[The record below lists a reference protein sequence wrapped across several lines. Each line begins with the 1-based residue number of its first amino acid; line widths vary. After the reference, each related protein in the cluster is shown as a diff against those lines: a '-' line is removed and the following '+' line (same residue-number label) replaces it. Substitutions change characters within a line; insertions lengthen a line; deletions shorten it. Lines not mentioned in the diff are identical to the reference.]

1 MSNWYSIFPKNPLLS
16 ISTWVLFCLVPLY
29 FVFRTTSTLI
39 VSIAVAILI
48 VYIICFRF
56 SYSTNNA
63 LVYVCIS
70 LEMVINAVMTV
81 LFGYIY
87 FAFFTAFFIGRI
99 RHTVGFYIMYGL
111 HIAMTVGSII
121 GGFFIETELF
131 IKEIPF
137 IVIVVFGVILGP
149 FYIYSTNKRDKL
161 QGQLATAN
169 ERISELSVYE
179 ERQRIARDLHD
190 TLGQKLSMVGLKSD
204 LAIRLVKKD
213 QDAAIEEL
221 RDIRQTASIA
231 LKEVR
236 EMVSNMKAVKLQD
249 ELQHVEK
256 ILTAADIKMIIEG
269 NSEIDHIPAITGNT
283 LSMCLK
289 EAVNN
294 VVRHSK
300 ATECKITIMQKSDV
314 IQLTVL
320 DNGIGISN
328 MNRKPS
334 SNGLNGMK
342 ERVEFVNG
350 DLEIFGQN
358 GTLVKVTLPNVIMY
372 QKEVSQY
379 E

>member
-16 ISTWVLFCLVPLY
+16 ISAWIFFCFVPLY

-39 VSIAVAILI
+39 ISIAVAVLV

-56 SYSTNNA
+56 SYSTNNG
-63 LVYVCIS
+63 LVYMCLA

-87 FAFFTAFFIGRI
+87 FAFFTAFFIGNI
-99 RHTVGFYIMYGL
+99 RHTIGFYIMYGL

-137 IVIVVFGVILGP
+137 IVIVIFGVILGP
-149 FYIYSTNKRDKL
+149 FYLYSANKRDKL

-249 ELQHVEK
+249 ELLHVQQ
-256 ILTAADIKMIIEG
+256 ILTAANIKMTIES
-269 NSEIDHIPAITGNT
+269 NSEFHQIPTIIGNT

-289 EAVNN
+289 EVINN

-300 ATECKITIMQKSDV
+300 ATECTITIIQKADV

-320 DNGIGISN
+320 DNGIGISS
-328 MNRKPS
+328 MKIKPS

-350 DLEIFGQN
+350 ELEISEQN
-358 GTLVKVTLPNVIMY
+358 GTLVKIIVPNVIMY
-372 QKEVSQY
+372 QKEDSRRD
-379 E
+379 

>member
-16 ISTWVLFCLVPLY
+16 ISAWAFFCFVPFY
-29 FVFRTTSTLI
+29 FVFRTASPLI
-39 VSIAVAILI
+39 ISIAVAVLI
-48 VYIICFRF
+48 VYLICFRF
-56 SYSTNNA
+56 SYSTNSG
-63 LVYVCIS
+63 LVYVCIA
-70 LEMVINAVMTV
+70 LEMVINSVMTI

-87 FAFFTAFFIGRI
+87 FAFFTAFFIGKI

-111 HIAMTVGSII
+111 HIAITIGSII

-149 FYIYSTNKRDKL
+149 FYLYSANKREKL

-213 QDAAIEEL
+213 QEAAIEEL

-236 EMVSNMKAVKLQD
+236 EMVSNMKAAKLQD
-249 ELQHVEK
+249 ELIQVQR
-256 ILTAADIKMIIEG
+256 ILTAADIKMRIEG
-269 NSEIDHIPAITGNT
+269 DSEFSHIPTIIGNT

-289 EAVNN
+289 EAINN
-294 VVRHSK
+294 VVRHSN
-300 ATECKITIMQKSDV
+300 ATECIVTIIQKADV
-314 IQLTVL
+314 IQLNIL

-328 MNRKPS
+328 MKVKPS

-342 ERVEFVNG
+342 ERLEFVNG
-350 DLEIFGQN
+350 ELDISINN
-358 GTLVKVTLPNVIMY
+358 GTLIKISVPNVIMY
-372 QKEVSQY
+372 QKEDQQFN
-379 E
+379 

>member
-16 ISTWVLFCLVPLY
+16 ISTWIFFCFAPLY
-29 FVFRTTSTLI
+29 FVFRTASTLV
-39 VSIAVAILI
+39 VSIAVAVLI

-70 LEMVINAVMTV
+70 LEMVINAMMTV

-149 FYIYSTNKRDKL
+149 FYLYSANKRDKL

-249 ELQHVEK
+249 ELLHVEK

-269 NSEIDHIPAITGNT
+269 NSKFDNIPAITGNT

-300 ATECKITIMQKSDV
+300 ATECKITIIQKSDV

-350 DLEIFGQN
+350 DLEISGQN

-372 QKEVSQY
+372 QKENSKHS
-379 E
+379 

>member
-249 ELQHVEK
+249 ELLHVEK
-256 ILTAADIKMIIEG
+256 ILTAANIKMIIEG
-269 NSEIDHIPAITGNT
+269 NSEFDHIPAITGNT

-300 ATECKITIMQKSDV
+300 ATECKITIIQKSDV

-350 DLEIFGQN
+350 DLEISGQN

-372 QKEVSQY
+372 QKENAKHS
-379 E
+379 

>member
-1 MSNWYSIFPKNPLLS
+1 
-16 ISTWVLFCLVPLY
+16 
-29 FVFRTTSTLI
+29 
-39 VSIAVAILI
+39 
-48 VYIICFRF
+48 
-56 SYSTNNA
+56 
-63 LVYVCIS
+63 
-70 LEMVINAVMTV
+70 MVINAVMTV

-213 QDAAIEEL
+213 QDAAIQEL

-236 EMVSNMKAVKLQD
+236 EMVSNMKAVKIED
-249 ELQHVEK
+249 ELLHVQQ

-269 NSEIDHIPAITGNT
+269 KSELIHIPAITGNT

-300 ATECKITIMQKSDV
+300 ATQCKITIIQKSDV

-350 DLEIFGQN
+350 DLEISEQN
-358 GTLVKVTLPNVIMY
+358 GTQVKVTLPNVIMY
-372 QKEVSQY
+372 QKENSKRN
-379 E
+379 

>member
-1 MSNWYSIFPKNPLLS
+1 
-16 ISTWVLFCLVPLY
+16 
-29 FVFRTTSTLI
+29 
-39 VSIAVAILI
+39 
-48 VYIICFRF
+48 
-56 SYSTNNA
+56 
-63 LVYVCIS
+63 
-70 LEMVINAVMTV
+70 MVINSVMTI

-87 FAFFTAFFIGRI
+87 FAFFTAFFIGKI

-111 HIAMTVGSII
+111 HIAITVGSII

-149 FYIYSTNKRDKL
+149 FYLYSANKREKL

-213 QDAAIEEL
+213 QEAAIEEL

-236 EMVSNMKAVKLQD
+236 EMVSNMKAAKLQD
-249 ELQHVEK
+249 ELIQVQR
-256 ILTAADIKMIIEG
+256 ILTAADIKMRIEG
-269 NSEIDHIPAITGNT
+269 DSEFNHIPTIIGNT

-289 EAVNN
+289 EAINN
-294 VVRHSK
+294 VVRHSD
-300 ATECKITIMQKSDV
+300 ATECIVTIIQKADV
-314 IQLTVL
+314 IQLNIL

-328 MNRKPS
+328 MKVKPS

-342 ERVEFVNG
+342 ERLEFVNG
-350 DLEIFGQN
+350 ELDISINN
-358 GTLVKVTLPNVIMY
+358 GTLVKISVPNVIMY
-372 QKEVSQY
+372 QKEEPQFN
-379 E
+379 

>member
-16 ISTWVLFCLVPLY
+16 ISTWIFFCFAPLY
-29 FVFRTTSTLI
+29 FVFRTASTLI
-39 VSIAVAILI
+39 VSIAVAVLI

-56 SYSTNNA
+56 SYSTNNG

-149 FYIYSTNKRDKL
+149 FYLYSANKRDKL
-161 QGQLATAN
+161 QGQLETAN

-249 ELQHVEK
+249 ELLHVEK

-269 NSEIDHIPAITGNT
+269 NSKFDNIPAITGNT

-300 ATECKITIMQKSDV
+300 ATECKITIIQKSDV

-350 DLEIFGQN
+350 DLEISGQN

-372 QKEVSQY
+372 QKENSKHS
-379 E
+379 

>member
-16 ISTWVLFCLVPLY
+16 ISTWILFCFVPLY

-56 SYSTNNA
+56 SYSTNNG

-204 LAIRLVKKD
+204 LAIRLVKK
-213 QDAAIEEL
+213 
-221 RDIRQTASIA
+221 
-231 LKEVR
+231 
-236 EMVSNMKAVKLQD
+236 
-249 ELQHVEK
+249 
-256 ILTAADIKMIIEG
+256 IKM
-269 NSEIDHIPAITGNT
+269 
-283 LSMCLK
+283 L
-289 EAVNN
+289 
-294 VVRHSK
+294 
-300 ATECKITIMQKSDV
+300 QYKSFGIFV
-314 IQLTVL
+314 KQLVL
-320 DNGIGISN
+320 
-328 MNRKPS
+328 
-334 SNGLNGMK
+334 L
-342 ERVEFVNG
+342 
-350 DLEIFGQN
+350 
-358 GTLVKVTLPNVIMY
+358 
-372 QKEVSQY
+372 
-379 E
+379 